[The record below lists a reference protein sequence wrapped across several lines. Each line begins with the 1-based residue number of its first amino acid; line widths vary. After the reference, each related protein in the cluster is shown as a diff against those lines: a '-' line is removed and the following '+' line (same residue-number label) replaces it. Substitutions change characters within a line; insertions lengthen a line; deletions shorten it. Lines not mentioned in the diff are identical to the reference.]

1 MKNNNQ
7 ELISQNDGYEEEL
20 YKQKYLKYKL
30 KYTELKAQIGGDE
43 LENLLKE
50 IKISCKYIFD
60 HSDYLV
66 ASRGAYFTDTL
77 RQNIKEVIK
86 LYTEKG
92 VKHIFDE
99 LIKADCTALTLS
111 SIITKEK
118 STPGNFGPSEIKFP
132 LTIREI
138 YKIGFRTAAGSG
150 ATENDLK
157 IFHRIR
163 EKYYKIPNSTSEF
176 VIEGDLLNDIEYF
189 KSEIEKIYAKPPV
202 ISITDDEK
210 NELRA
215 YIFFILY
222 FKKNQT
228 WNYLKD
234 VLTIQNLNRLKN
246 DIFSFQTIVDM
257 GVPFD
262 NFKSEIGKKYAKSPD
277 NGITDDEIRDYI
289 FFILNSKKKDT
300 WNYLNTVMTIQNLIG
315 LKSDK
320 ISYKY
325 NRFSYLTIV
334 EMGVPFDNFK
344 SEIGKKY
351 AKSPDNGITDDEI
364 RDYIFFILNSKKK
377 ETWNY
382 LKDVLTIYNLN
393 RLKNDKFP
401 YTTIADMGV
410 TYEWMRENVK
420 TEADL
425 QGLSELSE
433 VLMPSFCRSAYV
445 QFEEKYKPDKKK
457 ELIRNMQ
464 IKDTI
469 DLFKKHKDTYSSFN
483 SEYITGNP
491 SVVNIKYVDNPKLVK
506 EILFPWIKS

>member
-1 MKNNNQ
+1 MN
-7 ELISQNDGYEEEL
+7 EQN
-20 YKQKYLKYKL
+20 
-30 KYTELKAQIGGDE
+30 
-43 LENLLKE
+43 
-50 IKISCKYIFD
+50 
-60 HSDYLV
+60 
-66 ASRGAYFTDTL
+66 
-77 RQNIKEVIK
+77 QNIKEVIK
-86 LYTEKG
+86 LYTGKG

-111 SIITKEK
+111 RIITKEK
-118 STPGNFGPSEIKFP
+118 STPGDFGSSEINFP

-189 KSEIEKIYAKPPV
+189 KSEIEKIYAKSPV

-262 NFKSEIGKKYAKSPD
+262 NFKSEI
-277 NGITDDEIRDYI
+277 E
-289 FFILNSKKKDT
+289 
-300 WNYLNTVMTIQNLIG
+300 
-315 LKSDK
+315 
-320 ISYKY
+320 
-325 NRFSYLTIV
+325 
-334 EMGVPFDNFK
+334 
-344 SEIGKKY
+344 KKY

-425 QGLSELSE
+425 QELSELSE
-433 VLMPSFCRSAYV
+433 VLMPSFCRSADV

-457 ELIRNMQ
+457 ESIRNMQ
-464 IKDTI
+464 IKNTI
-469 DLFKKHKDTYSSFN
+469 DLFKKHKGTYSSFN

-491 SVVNIKYVDNPKLVK
+491 SVVNIKYVDNPKLLK